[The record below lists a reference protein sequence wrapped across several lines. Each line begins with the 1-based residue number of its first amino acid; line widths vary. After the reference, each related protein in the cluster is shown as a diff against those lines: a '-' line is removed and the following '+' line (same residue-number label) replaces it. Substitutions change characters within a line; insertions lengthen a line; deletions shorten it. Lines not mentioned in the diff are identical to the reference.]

1 MMRMGSPGDA
11 RPERS
16 AQHRRGEDHDHHS
29 FRSSSVSHAQGHAP
43 ERAKERR
50 TREQVLPGGRRMKDT
65 GSREQQDHVQGEER
79 DHAVD
84 ELQTRGGNTS
94 AGIR

>member
-1 MMRMGSPGDA
+1 
-11 RPERS
+11 
-16 AQHRRGEDHDHHS
+16 
-29 FRSSSVSHAQGHAP
+29 
-43 ERAKERR
+43 
-50 TREQVLPGGRRMKDT
+50 MKDT